1 MATSIESQGT
11 TVHYSSETSPTTWVK
26 ITNVVDINGPGGQ
39 ASVLDQ
45 SNLDSTAREK
55 KMGLPD
61 EGQLTFTLNY
71 DPDDASHQAMI
82 SRRAART
89 RTEFKVTYT
98 DATPTVKVFQG
109 YVLGFVISVG
119 VDQLVKA
126 AVTVEIDGPL
136 Y

>member
-1 MATSIESQGT
+1 
-11 TVHYSSETSPTTWVK
+11 
-26 ITNVVDINGPGGQ
+26 
-39 ASVLDQ
+39 
-45 SNLDSTAREK
+45 
-55 KMGLPD
+55 MGLPD

-109 YVLGFVISVG
+109 YILGFVISVG